1 MQGISGLYS
10 ELGRITDM
18 TAGNPVEYRIS
29 ARAGFRLIF
38 YHAYFNRD
46 QQASLLE
53 NANILFLIQKKFKNV
68 YFFKIFFI
76 TEKNKLIS
84 GQSGH
89 PVSSFPEHPLGKFV
103 FVQYRYVS
111 SGSASILLIQNQLFP
126 YLASKGRSSQS
137 PVCALRTYPIFENLS
152 NI

>member
-1 MQGISGLYS
+1 MVTFMQGISGLYS

-53 NANILFLIQKKFKNV
+53 NANILLLIQKKFKNV

-84 GQSGH
+84 GQTGH
-89 PVSSFPEHPLGKFV
+89 PVSSFPEHPLSKL
-103 FVQYRYVS
+103 S
-111 SGSASILLIQNQLFP
+111 SCSTG
-126 YLASKGRSSQS
+126 
-137 PVCALRTYPIFENLS
+137 TYPLDRLQSYSYRINSSPTWRPREDPASLQFAH
-152 NI
+152 

>member
-18 TAGNPVEYRIS
+18 TAGNPVKYRIS
-29 ARAGFRLIF
+29 ARAGFRLIS

-53 NANILFLIQKKFKNV
+53 NANILLLIQKKFKNV

-103 FVQYRYVS
+103 FVQY
-111 SGSASILLIQNQLFP
+111 GT
-126 YLASKGRSSQS
+126 G
-137 PVCALRTYPIFENLS
+137 TYPLDRLQSYSYRINSFPTWRPREDPASLQFAH
-152 NI
+152 